1 MLPTFGPN
9 RDWTPLGQN
18 WVVIFCIWDF
28 SFVTLHGA
36 LAQELFCDFT
46 SMSLELNYL

>member
-18 WVVIFCIWDF
+18 WVLSCFCIWDF

-36 LAQELFCDFT
+36 LAQELFCDF
-46 SMSLELNYL
+46 SLPCH